1 MSTPSDSSPP
11 APIVHHLR
19 AMGATSYDP
28 AVPRLLMDYLYGQ
41 IKDTLIR
48 ASHLSQ
54 RGGDSAAEDTVDV
67 NLDDVHLALKVATA
81 PLVVPPEVRGK
92 VGGGGETGMSGGR
105 LTKRALVVGERY
117 ELYMQKDLPVAVDYR
132 VRVGTKKCSPLLSAV
147 QMCRCTERM
156 L

>member
-1 MSTPSDSSPP
+1 MNTSAGDASPP

-19 AMGATSYDP
+19 AMGAASYDP

-41 IKDTLIR
+41 IKDTLIC

-54 RGGDSAAEDTVDV
+54 RGGDSAEDTVDV

-92 VGGGGETGMSGGR
+92 VGGGGEMGMSG
-105 LTKRALVVGERY
+105 ALNE
-117 ELYMQKDLPVAVDYR
+117 E
-132 VRVGTKKCSPLLSAV
+132 RVGCRGAV
-147 QMCRCTERM
+147 H
-156 L
+156 